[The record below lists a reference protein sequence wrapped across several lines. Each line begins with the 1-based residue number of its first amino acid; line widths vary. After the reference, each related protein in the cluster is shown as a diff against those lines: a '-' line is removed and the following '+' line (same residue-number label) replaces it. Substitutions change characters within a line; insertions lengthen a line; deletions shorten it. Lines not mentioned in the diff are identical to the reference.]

1 MRYEQGCHGILLP
14 KRKKDLLHRLAH
26 NRIKCRERLIH
37 QQQIR
42 GQEKYARKPHTLLLP
57 AREFV
62 RIAIHECRQSEIRDK
77 LIEYHCLLRLP
88 GSFDLRAEQDILTHR
103 LPSEQTIVLRQKANA
118 QRTRIY
124 RHSIRR
130 HHSRRRTQEPRSY
143 TQQRRLSAARGTDQ
157 REHFPVPC
165 RKRGICKRMH
175 SIVSRSVIR
184 VYSLKAE
191 HIIPPITISMGIV

>member
-1 MRYEQGCHGILLP
+1 M
-14 KRKKDLLHRLAH
+14 
-26 NRIKCRERLIH
+26 
-37 QQQIR
+37 
-42 GQEKYARKPHTLLLP
+42 
-57 AREFV
+57 

-143 TQQRRLSAARGTDQ
+143 TQQRRLSAARRADECAHRSARHTQ
-157 REHFPVPC
+157 RCIRESVYSIVPC
-165 RKRGICKRMH
+165 PIVNRYPLKTEQHIAPLIVCLQKI
-175 SIVSRSVIR
+175 SIQLV
-184 VYSLKAE
+184 
-191 HIIPPITISMGIV
+191 